1 MSTQGCICSATRFQR
16 WDDVGH
22 CGNCDRD
29 LSASQI
35 WHRIHPILCGGT
47 GVVLWRNN
55 CGVATYNDKKLEI
68 VLSHARNLIAAWDAD
83 QSIDAPLNM
92 IKRALEANYKE
103 AAKVV
108 YGVGNPGGADLIG
121 GFRGRFLAVE
131 TKTRR
136 GRQSPE
142 QREWQQV
149 VERDLG
155 GVYAMVRSERDAR
168 ELLARLMAES

>member
-1 MSTQGCICSATRFQR
+1 MSAQGCICTAGRFQR
-16 WDDVGH
+16 WDDDGH
-22 CGNCDRD
+22 CASCNRD
-29 LSASQI
+29 LSESQI
-35 WHRIHPILCGGT
+35 QNRVRMVLCSGT

-55 CGVATYNDKKLEI
+55 IGVATYHDRRLERVI
-68 VLSHARNLIAAWDAD
+68 AVARMLVDGHCN
-83 QSIDAPLNM
+83 IDALR
-92 IKRALEANYKE
+92 IALEAPHKE

-168 ELLARLMAES
+168 ELLARIMELT